1 MLSDSLAHSK
11 VYFQLLHLL
20 RIMPLWIRETKYD
33 LEKLCHECN
42 ITISNP
48 IQGADHHPFL
58 RYAGLVHQ
66 NWDAM
71 MCHFHELESELG
83 RRIDAKTDEIR
94 GLRDGLFNASSL
106 VEAHKATSMNRSIII
121 FTTITIFYLP
131 LGFVT
136 AIFSMD
142 LVHDT
147 DLSGLKR
154 PYTITMVVVSLVT
167 YMVVIGSI
175 LFVDRQKAIPYIVAL
190 FQSLTPVRLA
200 PAKDRSGLDRPTEIT
215 DAHWEKHGQSGP
227 WSGVLAGPGLKPRRR
242 WRWRDS
248 WEKGDDVEA
257 NKAGGNANA

>member
-11 VYFQLLHLL
+11 LYFQLLHLL

-33 LEKLCHECN
+33 LEKLRHECN
-42 ITISNP
+42 ITICNP

-71 MCHFHELESELG
+71 MFHFHELESELC

-106 VEAHKATSMNRSIII
+106 LEAHKATSMNRSIII

-142 LVHDT
+142 LMHDT
-147 DLSGLKR
+147 DLASLKR

-175 LFVDRQKAIPYIVAL
+175 LFVDRRKAIPYIAAL
-190 FQSLTPVRLA
+190 FRSLVPARLA
-200 PAKDRSGLDRPTEIT
+200 LGKDKPTSERPTEIT
-215 DAHWEKHGQSGP
+215 DADWEKHGQSGP
-227 WSGVLAGPGLKPRRR
+227 WSSFLAGPGPKPRRR
-242 WRWRDS
+242 WRWRGS
-248 WEKGDDVEA
+248 RERGGDVEA
-257 NKAGGNANA
+257 NKPAGNANV